1 MSVIDRL
8 RGSGPDGRL
17 DADALVERVIGLRQ
31 FVLAA
36 EGRIPEQDLVAA
48 RTLVDRVGERLALS
62 KAHTVVALAGATG
75 SGKSSLFN
83 ALSGI
88 QISRVGV
95 RRPTTGIAH
104 ACVWGSQG
112 AAPLLDWLG
121 VPPSRRFMRESAL
134 DGDDQSALRGLVLLD
149 LPDFD
154 SVEASHRVEV
164 DRLLRLVDLV
174 VWVMDPQKYADR
186 VVHEQYLRQFAR
198 HREVMVVVLNQA
210 DRLTRADAERCL
222 SDLRSLLDADGL
234 AGIPSFTTSAK
245 GQPGLAPLRAQLEKA
260 VADRQAAL
268 QRLAGDVDGV
278 VAGLRPF
285 VDVEVDP
292 DRIDRPAVDRLAGA
306 LGAAAGVPIVADA
319 AERSYRHRA
328 AASLGWPLL
337 RWARRVRPDPL
348 RRLHL
353 SPASPSELPAATS
366 LPESTAAQRAAVAMA
381 ARALAADASQG
392 LPAPWPE
399 AVLEA
404 SRSRLRD
411 VPDALDVA
419 IARADLGQAVTPV
432 WWRLAGFLQWLGALA
447 ALGGLTWLVAR
458 YLLLFLGLPDIR
470 GPEVGRLPLP
480 TLLLGGGLL
489 FGLLLSIVVRP
500 FVGIGGRRA
509 RNRVERRLRTAIAEV
524 ADGYIVAP
532 IGEVLTAYADARR
545 ALRTAAS

>member
-1 MSVIDRL
+1 
-8 RGSGPDGRL
+8 
-17 DADALVERVIGLRQ
+17 
-31 FVLAA
+31 
-36 EGRIPEQDLVAA
+36 
-48 RTLVDRVGERLALS
+48 
-62 KAHTVVALAGATG
+62 
-75 SGKSSLFN
+75 
-83 ALSGI
+83 
-88 QISRVGV
+88 
-95 RRPTTGIAH
+95 
-104 ACVWGSQG
+104 
-112 AAPLLDWLG
+112 
-121 VPPSRRFMRESAL
+121 
-134 DGDDQSALRGLVLLD
+134 
-149 LPDFD
+149 
-154 SVEASHRVEV
+154 
-164 DRLLRLVDLV
+164 
-174 VWVMDPQKYADR
+174 
-186 VVHEQYLRQFAR
+186 
-198 HREVMVVVLNQA
+198 MVVVLNQA

-222 SDLRSLLDADGL
+222 GDLRSLLDADGL

-245 GQPGLAPLRAQLEKA
+245 GQPGLAALRAQLEKA

-278 VAGLRPF
+278 VAALRPF
-285 VDVEVDP
+285 VDVEADP
-292 DRIDRPAVDRLAGA
+292 GRIDRPAVDRLAVA
-306 LGAAAGVPIVADA
+306 LGTAAGVPIVADA

-328 AASLGWPLL
+328 AGSLGWPLL

-366 LPESTAAQRAAVAMA
+366 LPESTAAQRAAVALA
-381 ARALAADASQG
+381 ARALAADAGKG

-419 IARADLGQAVTPV
+419 IARADLGQADTPV
-432 WWRLAGFLQWLGALA
+432 WWRLVGFLQWLGALA

-470 GPEVGRLPLP
+470 GPEVGRLPVP
-480 TLLLGGGLL
+480 TLLLAGGLL

-500 FVGIGGRRA
+500 FVGVGGRRA
-509 RNRVERRLRTAIAEV
+509 RNRVERRLRSSIAEV

-545 ALRTAAS
+545 ALRAAAS